1 MFIANIKIIYV
12 QIIKEVRSVKFRSI
26 QKNSDFQKRSLKKY
40 DKTITFYYLI
50 SVCDETK
57 ITELLISP
65 FYEYESF
72 SLYKNYLSTL
82 QGWEIISE
90 ESDMIEKI
98 LSGNII
104 INLDEINYSVKVSD
118 FGASPIG
125 VSTEENVLQG
135 PKDGLNENID
145 KSLNMIRN
153 RYRKSTLKVEDYIVG
168 SLSKTKVLV
177 LYDLNLIDMNTY
189 NHLIEKIK
197 GINVEVMQ
205 SCGQLQKLLINKKWS
220 LFPLFLT
227 TERPD
232 RVVSNLSAGKIIV
245 LLEGTPWALIGPA
258 SFVDF
263 FKSMDDTV
271 ELSIVSKF
279 LILIRYVALFITVL
293 LPAIYVAVI
302 SYSPEVLQVQ
312 FALLVAGSRM
322 SVPFPSYIE
331 ILFLML
337 MAEFLIE
344 ASLRLPKSVSSTT
357 TTVGGLILGQ
367 TASQAGLVADIMIIV
382 VSLVA
387 ISLFSIPIN
396 AMHQAIRIIRYP
408 IIIFASL
415 FGMLGVIVGVIAVLC
430 HLCNLRSLGKPYLT
444 LFNHK

>member
-1 MFIANIKIIYV
+1 MIFV
-12 QIIKEVRSVKFRSI
+12 QISKEVMYMKFKSI
-26 QKNSDFQKRSLKKY
+26 QNNIDFQKRSLKKY
-40 DKTITFYYLI
+40 NKTITLFYLN
-50 SVCDETK
+50 SVCDGNK
-57 ITELLISP
+57 ITELLITP

-72 SLYKNYLSTL
+72 VIYKNYLKTL
-82 QGWEIISE
+82 DDWEIVSE
-90 ESDMIEKI
+90 ESVMVEKI
-98 LSGNII
+98 LNGNII
-104 INLDEINYSVKVSD
+104 INLDEINYSITLSE
-118 FGASPIG
+118 FSASSVG

-135 PKDGLNENID
+135 PKDGLNEKIVV
-145 KSLNMIRN
+145 SLNLIRN
-153 RYRKSTLKVEDYIVG
+153 RYRKSTLKVENYIVG
-168 SLSKTKVLV
+168 NLSKTKVLV
-177 LYDLNLIDMNTY
+177 LYDENLIDSSVY
-189 NHLIEKIK
+189 KHLIEKVK
-197 GINVEVMQ
+197 GINIDVLQ
-205 SCGQLQKLLINKKWS
+205 SCGQLQKLLMNNKWS

-232 RVVSNLSAGKIIV
+232 RVVFNLSTGKII
-245 LLEGTPWALIGPA
+245 LLVEGTPWALIGPA
-258 SFVDF
+258 TFSDF

-271 ELSIVSKF
+271 ELTVVSKF
-279 LILIRYVALFITVL
+279 FISIRYIALMITVF

-344 ASLRLPKSVSSTT
+344 ASLRLPKSISSTA

-396 AMHQAIRIIRYP
+396 AMHQAIRIVRYP
-408 IIIFASL
+408 IILFASL
-415 FGMLGVIVGVIAVLC
+415 FGMIGVIVGTLAILC

-444 LFNHK
+444 LFNKN

>member
-1 MFIANIKIIYV
+1 MIFV
-12 QIIKEVRSVKFRSI
+12 QISKEVKKMKFKSIRS
-26 QKNSDFQKRSLKKY
+26 NSDFQKRSLKKY
-40 DKTITFYYLI
+40 NKTITFYYLI
-50 SVCDETK
+50 SVCDENK
-57 ITELLISP
+57 ITELLITP

-72 SLYKNYLSTL
+72 TLYKDYLATL
-82 QGWEIISE
+82 NGWEIISE
-90 ESDMIEKI
+90 ETEMIEKI
-98 LSGNII
+98 LGGNII
-104 INLDEINYSVKVSD
+104 VNLDEKNYSVSISE
-118 FGASPIG
+118 FSASSVG

-135 PKDGLNENID
+135 PKDGLNESID
-145 KSLNMIRN
+145 ISLNLIRN
-153 RYRKSTLKVEDYIVG
+153 RYRKSTLKVEDHIVG

-177 LYDLNLIDMNTY
+177 LYDKNLVD
-189 NHLIEKIK
+189 
-197 GINVEVMQ
+197 INVYHNLLAKINALKIDVLQ
-205 SCGQLQKLLINKKWS
+205 SCGQLQKLLINNKLS

-232 RVVSNLSAGKIIV
+232 RVVNSISTGKIIV
-245 LLEGTPWALIGPA
+245 LVEGTPWALIGPA
-258 SFVDF
+258 TFSDF

-271 ELSIVSKF
+271 ELTIVSKF
-279 LILIRYVALFITVL
+279 MVSIRYIALMITVF

-344 ASLRLPKSVSSTT
+344 ASLRLPKSISSTA

-396 AMHQAIRIIRYP
+396 AMHQAIRVIRYP

-415 FGMLGVIVGVIAVLC
+415 FGMLGVLVGTLAILC
-430 HLCNLRSLGKPYLT
+430 YLCNLRSLGKPYLT
-444 LFNHK
+444 LFNNN